1 MEYIPPP
8 PHPFKPA
15 LSTPFTI
22 TTMILLDD
30 QCFVDT
36 EGFVI
41 SLSQEAAEQLT
52 DEEYS
57 LYLAGQLEYTLTE
70 IL

>member
-1 MEYIPPP
+1 
-8 PHPFKPA
+8 
-15 LSTPFTI
+15 
-22 TTMILLDD
+22 MILLDD
-30 QCFVDT
+30 QCYVDT
-36 EGFVI
+36 EGFII

-57 LYLAGQLEYTLTE
+57 MYLAGQLEYTLSE

>member
-1 MEYIPPP
+1 
-8 PHPFKPA
+8 
-15 LSTPFTI
+15 
-22 TTMILLDD
+22 MIVLDD

-36 EGFVI
+36 EGFI
-41 SLSQEAAEQLT
+41 LSLSQEAAEQLT

-57 LYLAGQLEYTLTE
+57 LYLAGQLEYTISE